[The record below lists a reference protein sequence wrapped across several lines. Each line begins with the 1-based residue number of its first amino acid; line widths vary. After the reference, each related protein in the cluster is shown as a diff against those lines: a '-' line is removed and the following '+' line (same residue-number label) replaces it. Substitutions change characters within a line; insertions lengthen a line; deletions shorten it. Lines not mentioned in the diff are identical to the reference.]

1 MQERVFLKAQLAS
14 PDAPDRLQAS
24 IMAEIERSM
33 LRQIWIEASI
43 AFVATLSLVSYLVW
57 SWQTIWLDL
66 QESSFV
72 PLARLVISDPDILFS
87 NVQETAWSLIETAP
101 VQSILLGLGI
111 ILCLTCTIGF
121 SLRLREVRH
130 HLSPQLT

>member
-1 MQERVFLKAQLAS
+1 MQERVFLKAHLAS
-14 PDAPDRLQAS
+14 PDAPDRLQTS